1 MIRVVPKPAV
11 TKTQA
16 SQHLVDGDRRGDRE
30 VTPRPAAI
38 PDGVLLDT
46 LASSLLPAFRAR
58 TGIVCRLNVSAGWPR
73 HLPDTASALLYRL
86 VNAALADIESD
97 PRQVHQIQVSLDT
110 SGSNLI
116 VSISDDGRYL
126 ARPARGRRGSSR
138 LMMVRDL
145 AFLLGGHLV
154 IETRQGPGITIKV
167 MVPMQKVRERQ
178 AAPLRAARVLVA
190 DDRSL
195 LQTGV
200 IKLLADDD
208 RVEVVGQ
215 ASDEEHLIELAE
227 SLRPDVVLLNLQ
239 GPSTRVANIVLQ
251 LKRSIPPVSV
261 IVLNSADADICL
273 EALAAGASG
282 CIPEY
287 PEPEVLISGI
297 VSVLG
302 GLCLF
307 PRSIE
312 PLALA
317 RAPRQ
322 HGTAQHLTQR
332 ELQVIRLAA
341 TGLSNKE
348 IARHLGASYK
358 TIRNQMSSIYTKL
371 QIHDRSQAVLYAIRA
386 GLV

>member
-1 MIRVVPKPAV
+1 
-11 TKTQA
+11 
-16 SQHLVDGDRRGDRE
+16 
-30 VTPRPAAI
+30 
-38 PDGVLLDT
+38 
-46 LASSLLPAFRAR
+46 
-58 TGIVCRLNVSAGWPR
+58 
-73 HLPDTASALLYRL
+73 
-86 VNAALADIESD
+86 
-97 PRQVHQIQVSLDT
+97 
-110 SGSNLI
+110 
-116 VSISDDGRYL
+116 
-126 ARPARGRRGSSR
+126 
-138 LMMVRDL
+138 MMVRDL

-167 MVPMQKVRERQ
+167 MVPMQKVRDRQ
-178 AAPLRAARVLVA
+178 AAPLRAARVMVA

-215 ASDEEHLIELAE
+215 TSDEEHLLELAE

-239 GPSTRVANIVLQ
+239 GSSTRVADVVLQ
-251 LKRSIPPVSV
+251 
-261 IVLNSADADICL
+261 
-273 EALAAGASG
+273 
-282 CIPEY
+282 Y
-287 PEPEVLISGI
+287 PEPEVLLSGI

-322 HGTAQHLTQR
+322 RGTAQHLTQR

-348 IARHLGASYK
+348 IARQLGASYK